1 MSIEFGFLV
10 LEENPPNTHFS
21 FIYGTHTKKITNGS
35 TDS

>member
-21 FIYGTHTKKITNGS
+21 FIYGTKKKITNGS